1 MQWNSISSKRVSRKS
16 LAFLLCLT
24 SLCVIT
30 VASVPAQ
37 QQNSAQPSAIRSGSA
52 TKGATVSEIT
62 INGTIQQLRH
72 TNAAVHLLV
81 NSAQGA
87 FDALV
92 SSSLCA
98 ETLQSLSKDAPV
110 QIAGTLHTINGKE
123 YLLVRQLTIAGR
135 TITIRNNTGFPVCAQ
150 SASQGDLKG
159 SAQ

>member
-1 MQWNSISSKRVSRKS
+1 MQTQCSSRLSKRASRKS
-16 LAFLLCLT
+16 LTFF
-24 SLCVIT
+24 LCVIT
-30 VASVPAQ
+30 VASLVIL
-37 QQNSAQPSAIRSGSA
+37 QQNNAQSSAAGSGSA
-52 TKGATVSEIT
+52 TKGVTASEIT
-62 INGTIQQLRH
+62 INGTIQQLQH

-87 FDALV
+87 FDALLG
-92 SSSLCA
+92 SSLCA

-110 QIAGTLHTINGKE
+110 QIAGTLQTINGKE

-150 SASQGDLKG
+150 SAKQGDSRG